1 MRRSQPGE
9 DTGIPGKG
17 NRECKGP
24 ETGMSLA
31 YLRNR
36 KKTRGVGGEGSEAA
50 GKARE
55 EAGDRLPLTT
65 QASVGTLY
73 SRCPGKQE
81 VVCSD
86 FERPLWV
93 LC

>member
-1 MRRSQPGE
+1 MER
-9 DTGIPGKG
+9 
-17 NRECKGP
+17 
-24 ETGMSLA
+24 
-31 YLRNR
+31 
-36 KKTRGVGGEGSEAA
+36 AA
-50 GKARE
+50 RQQARE

-65 QASVGTLY
+65 QATVGTLY

-93 LC
+93 LG